1 MLLISDYA
9 NLEVGTGVVGKS
21 NSSNE
26 TLVLLR
32 VVILKS
38 DLELYGLGEFT
49 LLHVLSELND
59 CLSNLGVVNLCGHLC
74 LFINNKY

>member
-1 MLLISDYA
+1 MLLISDDA

-21 NSSNE
+21 NSSDE

-32 VVILKS
+32 IVVLKS
-38 DLELYGLGEFT
+38 DLELDGLGEFA
-49 LLHVLSELND
+49 LLHVFSELND

-74 LFINNKY
+74 LFINNK